1 MIKKRS
7 SETTNQG
14 FRRPFSIRH
23 PSIQISASH
32 PLFLKYRFLIPT
44 SDAAAIKQRDADSKN
59 IASPS
64 ENPAS
69 ATFG

>member
-1 MIKKRS
+1 MSVQDLGAS
-7 SETTNQG
+7 S
-14 FRRPFSIRH
+14 PFSDDLFLC
-23 PSIQISASH
+23 SITN
-32 PLFLKYRFLIPT
+32 PLFLKHRFPIPT
-44 SDAAAIKQRDADSKN
+44 VLAAAIKQRNTDSKN

>member
-1 MIKKRS
+1 VLSVAS
-7 SETTNQG
+7 SPCPDLNLIHYTT
-14 FRRPFSIRH
+14 S
-23 PSIQISASH
+23 
-32 PLFLKYRFLIPT
+32 PLFLKHRFLIPT

>member
-1 MIKKRS
+1 M
-7 SETTNQG
+7 
-14 FRRPFSIRH
+14 FH
-23 PSIQISASH
+23 PSIQISASP
-32 PLFLKYRFLIPT
+32 PLFLKHKFPIPAGLT
-44 SDAAAIKQRDADSKN
+44 AAIKQRDADSKN

>member
-1 MIKKRS
+1 M
-7 SETTNQG
+7 
-14 FRRPFSIRH
+14 FH

-32 PLFLKYRFLIPT
+32 PPLPKTQVSHPRPVP
-44 SDAAAIKQRDADSKN
+44 AQAIKQRDADSKN

-64 ENPAS
+64 ENPAP

>member
-1 MIKKRS
+1 MLYRTICTVCGFVS
-7 SETTNQG
+7 CPDLNLIHYTT
-14 FRRPFSIRH
+14 S
-23 PSIQISASH
+23 
-32 PLFLKYRFLIPT
+32 PLFLKHRFLIPT

-64 ENPAS
+64 ENPVS

>member
-1 MIKKRS
+1 M
-7 SETTNQG
+7 
-14 FRRPFSIRH
+14 RH

-32 PLFLKYRFLIPT
+32 PLFLKHKFPIP
-44 SDAAAIKQRDADSKN
+44 AVPAQAIKQRDADSKN

-64 ENPAS
+64 ENPVS